1 MIKHEIEPHRVK
13 VILNLFNLFYF
24 LVTFFFI
31 LGIFGIDVKQI
42 GVFAS
47 SILAVLGV
55 GFFAQWSMLSNIT
68 ASVIL
73 FFFHPMRIGH
83 TIKIIDK
90 EYDLTG
96 EVKNITAFYVQLYIK
111 EGDREIRIPNTVIL
125 YKGIELIK
133 K

>member
-31 LGIFGIDVKQI
+31 LVIFGIDVKQI

-73 FFFHPMRIGH
+73 FFFHPMRIDH

-96 EVKNITAFYVQLYIK
+96 EVKNITVFYVQLYIK